1 MATGEI
7 FGPVIDAFARRHTV
21 DVPDLRGHG
30 RSMHLEGP
38 LTVEQHVRDLV
49 RVIAHLDM
57 LGTDILGYS
66 QGGAVALQIAHDH
79 SERVRR
85 LVLVNTFAHNGLT
98 IGERLENRVSLWA
111 LQLLGTGTLAR
122 ILAGEGKPLTPEQVR
137 RLRETMASSNRKRSV
152 EDPERARMW
161 PWSCLLNTGD
171 DEIRDLVDEWLQYYC
186 PRISESVSKGPS
198 DSQRRA
204 ADGRLRA
211 SHILC
216 SGRWRRDAQCSGGHS
231 SRRLRSGG
239 WPLLCRY
246 RTLEPIRQGLRS
258 NLHRSRGPRR
268 HRKRNRRRGEE
279 WRAPAQRRYQRDKL
293 EGLATWRAVPRRG
306 GGCVRV

>member
-1 MATGEI
+1 LLLVHGLMATGEI

-122 ILAGEGKPLTPEQVR
+122 ILAGEGKPLTPEQAR
-137 RLRETMASSNRKRSV
+137 RLREMMASSNRKRSV
-152 EDPERARMW
+152 EEMRAMISFDAR
-161 PWSCLLNTGD
+161 PWLEAIPSPALI
-171 DEIRDLVDEWLQYYC
+171 IRG
-186 PRISESVSKGPS
+186 SE
-198 DSQRRA
+198 D
-204 ADGRLRA
+204 
-211 SHILC
+211 
-216 SGRWRRDAQCSGGHS
+216 
-231 SRRLRSGG
+231 
-239 WPLLCRY
+239 
-246 RTLEPIRQGLRS
+246 T
-258 NLHRSRGPRR
+258 
-268 HRKRNRRRGEE
+268 
-279 WRAPAQRRYQRDKL
+279 
-293 EGLATWRAVPRRG
+293 AVPRPHAEMLAEGIQDAKLVVIEGAGHALVWTHPKELVEEVERWLNKPDPAPS
-306 GGCVRV
+306 

>member
-1 MATGEI
+1 LLLVHGLMATGEI

-85 LVLVNTFAHNGLT
+85 LVLVNTFAPNGLT
-98 IGERLENRVSLWA
+98 IGECLENRVSLWA

-122 ILAGEGKPLTPEQVR
+122 ILAGEGKPLTPEQAR

-161 PWSCLLNTGD
+161 PW
-171 DEIRDLVDEWLQYYC
+171 
-186 PRISESVSKGPS
+186 
-198 DSQRRA
+198 
-204 ADGRLRA
+204 
-211 SHILC
+211 
-216 SGRWRRDAQCSGGHS
+216 
-231 SRRLRSGG
+231 
-239 WPLLCRY
+239 
-246 RTLEPIRQGLRS
+246 
-258 NLHRSRGPRR
+258 
-268 HRKRNRRRGEE
+268 
-279 WRAPAQRRYQRDKL
+279 
-293 EGLATWRAVPRRG
+293 
-306 GGCVRV
+306 